1 MGANL
6 PYEKRVLLDKA
17 RMHWCVDDL
26 GFVRGRLGFIGSQ
39 LGMAGGLF
47 GLSWS

>member
-6 PYEKRVLLDKA
+6 PYEKSMLLDYV
-17 RMHWCVDDL
+17 RMHWCGDDL
-26 GFVRGRLGFIGSQ
+26 GFVRGKLGFIGSQ

>member
-6 PYEKRVLLDKA
+6 PYEKRVLLDKVM
-17 RMHWCVDDL
+17 MHWCADGL
-26 GFVRGRLGFIGSQ
+26 GSVRDKLRFIGSQ

>member
-6 PYEKRVLLDKA
+6 PYEKRVLLDKVM
-17 RMHWCVDDL
+17 MHWCGDDL

-39 LGMAGGLF
+39 LKIAKGL
-47 GLSWS
+47 LKVT